1 MFARNCVTCR
11 KVSNEVRI
19 RYQSNNVPKVC
30 FAADKKETSRYPV
43 QQKFDFEV
51 TWNKD
56 VLRKPNV

>member
-43 QQKFDFEV
+43 
-51 TWNKD
+51 
-56 VLRKPNV
+56 